1 LKEDNLKNKWELVIY
16 LTSEDKYNTYI
27 KPLKNDTEID
37 KSKIRISDETYGM
50 SVYKK
55 WIWFLFKKDLR

>member
-1 LKEDNLKNKWELVIY
+1 

-37 KSKIRISDETYGM
+37 KSKIKISDETYGM